1 MCYLIDGVNS
11 LIENQKFQDGINAL
25 VSTLVE
31 LTYRLL
37 WIFFM
42 IKYMIR
48 GLIIAGSMYL
58 ADTKYTKPVN
68 HQ

>member
-25 VSTLVE
+25 VSTLAE
-31 LTYRLL
+31 LTYGLL

-42 IKYMIR
+42 IRYMIR
-48 GLIIAGSMYL
+48 GLIIVGNMYL
-58 ADTKYTKPVN
+58 TDTKYTKPVN

>member
-1 MCYLIDGVNS
+1 MFYLIDGVNS

-58 ADTKYTKPVN
+58 TDTKYTKPVN